1 MKNKTAK
8 NQKTNSSSLSQIDET
23 ATIQEGAFLIGDCKV
38 GANSFIGAGSVVEN
52 SVIGDGVVIKCSY
65 IENSTIK
72 NNVSIGPFAHI
83 RPNSVIC
90 DGVKIGNF
98 VEIKNSVVEERS
110 KVSHLAYVGDAE
122 IGKRCNIG
130 CGAIFVNYNG
140 KQKQKTIVEDD
151 CFIGSNC
158 NIVAPVRL
166 ASKTYVCAGSTLTK
180 NTKPNDFVIARS
192 RETIKNNYAQ
202 KYLEGGE

>member
-1 MKNKTAK
+1 MKNKTLK
-8 NQKTNSSSLSQIDET
+8 NKKYKPSKSSIIHKT
-23 ATIQEGAFLIGDCKV
+23 ATIQKGAILIGDCWV
-38 GANSFIGAGSVVEN
+38 GAHAFIGAGSVVEN
-52 SVIGDGVVIKCSY
+52 SIIGEDTIIKSSY

-72 NNVSIGPFAHI
+72 NHVTVGPYAHI
-83 RPNSVIC
+83 RPQSVIC

-98 VEIKNSVVEERS
+98 VEIKNSVVGECT

-130 CGAIFVNYNG
+130 CGAIFVNFNG
-140 KQKQKTIVEDD
+140 KTKQTTIVEDD

-158 NIVAPVRL
+158 NIIAPVVV

-180 NTKPNDFVIARS
+180 NTKANDFVIARE
-192 RETIKNNYAQ
+192 REIIKNNYSQ
-202 KYLEGGE
+202 KYFKE